1 MNIIDRIKEL
11 FSGKKAEE
19 EKPQPKSPDQYTW
32 PEDRALILELLDSSN
47 DFRARSLAVTL
58 LPYPEERE
66 RIIRIAKE
74 DRDDFV
80 RDYAI
85 EKLRYPDDREVLIS
99 LAESEPGYRL
109 VKRAV
114 EMLPWPEEKEE
125 LLKLAQGNNY
135 PVFAI
140 SKLDDT
146 VDPAILETIALNAF
160 EREAREAAAARL
172 EYPRS
177 KEALEQFILSD
188 DPLLECRPV
197 IEKLPYPECR
207 EALLKAAQSCAN
219 ERARAFAVSRLPWP
233 EEKAFLEALAHSEEE
248 GFAKY
253 AAMVVM
259 AQGGV
264 CPVCGR
270 EIKHYM
276 KTVYMNDDPNDVSKE
291 CDAWLCQACHWEWV
305 ND

>member
-1 MNIIDRIKEL
+1 MKILDQIKNLL
-11 FSGKKAEE
+11 FGKKSEE
-19 EKPQPKSPDQYTW
+19 APQTKTPDQYTW
-32 PEDRALILELLDSSN
+32 PEDREQILQLLDN
-47 DFRARSLAVTL
+47 GDDFRARVKAVTL

-74 DRDDFV
+74 DRDDFI

-85 EKLRYPDDREVLIS
+85 EMLRYPDDRDVLIA
-99 LAESEPGYRL
+99 LAENEPNYRL

-125 LLKLAQGNNY
+125 LLKLAQANNY
-135 PVFAI
+135 PVFAVK
-140 SKLDDT
+140 KLDGT
-146 VDPAILETIALNAF
+146 VDPAVPEGIALNAF
-160 EREAREAAAARL
+160 DREARQAAAALL

-177 KEALEQFILSD
+177 RTALEQYVLSD
-188 DPLLECRPV
+188 DPLLDRRAA

-207 EALLKAAQSCAN
+207 ETLVKAAASCN
-219 ERARAFAVSRLPWP
+219 HEISRAFAVSRLPWP

-248 GFAKY
+248 SFAKY

-276 KTVYMNDDPNDVSKE
+276 KTVYKNDDPNDVSKE

>member
-1 MNIIDRIKEL
+1 MKILDQIKNLL
-11 FSGKKAEE
+11 FGKKSEE
-19 EKPQPKSPDQYTW
+19 APQTKTPDQYTW
-32 PEDRALILELLDSSN
+32 PEDREQILQLLDN
-47 DFRARSLAVTL
+47 GDDFRARVKAVTL

-74 DRDDFV
+74 DRDDFI

-85 EKLRYPDDREVLIS
+85 EMLRYPDDRDVLIA
-99 LAESEPGYRL
+99 LAENEPNYRL

-125 LLKLAQGNNY
+125 LLKLAQANNY
-135 PVFAI
+135 PVFAVK
-140 SKLDDT
+140 KLDGT
-146 VDPAILETIALNAF
+146 VDPAVPEGIALNAF
-160 EREAREAAAARL
+160 DREARQAAAALL

-177 KEALEQFILSD
+177 RTALEQYVLSD
-188 DPLLECRPV
+188 DPLLDRRAA

-207 EALLKAAQSCAN
+207 ETLVKAATSCAH
-219 ERARAFAVSRLPWP
+219 EISRAFAVSRLPWP

-248 GFAKY
+248 SFAKY

>member
-58 LPYPEERE
+58 LPYPEDRE

-114 EMLPWPEEKEE
+114 EMLPWPEEK
-125 LLKLAQGNNY
+125 
-135 PVFAI
+135 
-140 SKLDDT
+140 
-146 VDPAILETIALNAF
+146 
-160 EREAREAAAARL
+160 
-172 EYPRS
+172 
-177 KEALEQFILSD
+177 
-188 DPLLECRPV
+188 
-197 IEKLPYPECR
+197 
-207 EALLKAAQSCAN
+207 
-219 ERARAFAVSRLPWP
+219 
-233 EEKAFLEALAHSEEE
+233 AFLEALAHSEEE
-248 GFAKY
+248 SFAKY

-291 CDAWLCQACHWEWV
+291 CDARLCQACHWEWV